1 MTGKIALE
9 EHFALP
15 ETLADST
22 RYASGHSWSL
32 LEQRLLDLHD
42 HRVSEM
48 DAHGIAYAILSL
60 NSPAIQAVADRSRA
74 IEIARR
80 ANDVLAEAVTRK
92 PDRLGGFA
100 ALPLQD
106 PDAAAEELTRA
117 VTQLGFK
124 GALVNGFSQ
133 VASGENV
140 VYYDHPAY
148 ASFWQR
154 VEELDVPFYL
164 HPREPL
170 PSREPIYDGHPWLL
184 GPVWAFAAETAVHAL
199 RLMCSGLFDR
209 YPHLNVILGHLGEGL
224 PYSIWRLDHRLSK
237 ERRFIVSDGVRQGLP
252 ARRKMS
258 EYLRSNFYITTSG
271 NFRTPSLMDAITE
284 MGVERIL
291 FSVDYPFE
299 DTAEAAQWFDD
310 APLSDGDRVRI
321 ARHNAVALFKLGS
334 LTVWVAVLSAA
345 LKLAALV
352 GLSLVAFAVWRFV
365 MRT

>member
-1 MTGKIALE
+1 VIGKIALE

-22 RYASGHSWSL
+22 RYARGPSWSL

-42 HRVSEM
+42 HRVSQM

-60 NSPAIQAVADRSRA
+60 NSPAIQAIANPSRA
-74 IEIARR
+74 IEIARH
-80 ANDVLAEAVTRK
+80 ANDVLADTVSRK
-92 PDRLGGFA
+92 PNRLGGFA

-117 VTQLGFK
+117 VRELGFK

-133 VASGENV
+133 VGSGEDV
-140 VYYDHPAY
+140 MYYDHPAY
-148 ASFWQR
+148 AGFWQR
-154 VEELDVPFYL
+154 VEDLDVPFYL

-209 YPHLNVILGHLGEGL
+209 HPRLTLILGHLGEGL
-224 PYSIWRLDHRLSK
+224 PYNVWRIDHRLRK
-237 ERRFIVSDGVRQGLP
+237 MPQGIP
-252 ARRKMS
+252 ARRTIT
-258 EYLRSNFYITTSG
+258 EYLRSNVFLTTSG
-271 NFRTPSLMDAITE
+271 NFRTPTLVDAIAE
-284 MGVERIL
+284 VGADRVL

-299 DTAEAAQWFDD
+299 ETADAAEWFDTV
-310 APLSDGDRVRI
+310 PLPERDRLAI
-321 ARHNAVALFKLGS
+321 GCENAAKLFKLR
-334 LTVWVAVLSAA
+334 L
-345 LKLAALV
+345 
-352 GLSLVAFAVWRFV
+352 
-365 MRT
+365 

>member
-1 MTGKIALE
+1 VIGKIALE

-22 RYASGHSWSL
+22 RYARGPSWSL

-42 HRVSEM
+42 HRVSQM

-60 NSPAIQAVADRSRA
+60 NSPAIQAIANPSRA
-74 IEIARR
+74 IEIARH
-80 ANDVLAEAVTRK
+80 ANDVLADTVSRK
-92 PDRLGGFA
+92 PNRLGGFA

-117 VTQLGFK
+117 VRELGFK

-133 VASGENV
+133 VGSGEDV
-140 VYYDHPAY
+140 MYYDHPAY
-148 ASFWQR
+148 AGFWQR
-154 VEELDVPFYL
+154 VEDLDVPFYL

-209 YPHLNVILGHLGEGL
+209 HPRLTLILGHLGEGL
-224 PYSIWRLDHRLSK
+224 PYNVWRIDHRL
-237 ERRFIVSDGVRQGLP
+237 
-252 ARRKMS
+252 RKMPQGIPGRRTIT
-258 EYLRSNFYITTSG
+258 EYLRSNVFLTTSG
-271 NFRTPSLMDAITE
+271 NFRTPTLVDAIAE
-284 MGVERIL
+284 VGADRVL

-299 DTAEAAQWFDD
+299 ETADAAEWFDTV
-310 APLSDGDRVRI
+310 PLPERDRLAI
-321 ARHNAVALFKLGS
+321 GCENAAKLFKLR
-334 LTVWVAVLSAA
+334 L
-345 LKLAALV
+345 
-352 GLSLVAFAVWRFV
+352 
-365 MRT
+365 

>member
-22 RYASGHSWSL
+22 RYVSGHGWSQ

-60 NSPAIQAVADRSRA
+60 NSPAIQAIANRSRA
-74 IEIARR
+74 VDVARR
-80 ANDVLAEAVTRK
+80 ANDVLADAVARK

-106 PDAAAEELTRA
+106 PEAAAEELTRA
-117 VTQLGFK
+117 VRELGFK

-133 VASGENV
+133 VGSGEEV

-148 ASFWQR
+148 ASFWRR

-209 YPHLNVILGHLGEGL
+209 HPRLTVILGHLGEGL
-224 PYSIWRLDHRLSK
+224 PYNAWRIDHRLRK
-237 ERRFIVSDGVRQGLP
+237 MPQGLP
-252 ARRKMS
+252 ARRTIT
-258 EYLRSNFYITTSG
+258 EYLRSNVFLTTSG
-271 NFRTPSLMDAITE
+271 NFRTSTLVSAIAE
-284 MGVERIL
+284 VGADRVL

-299 DTAEAAQWFDD
+299 ETADAAEWFDS
-310 APLSDGDRVRI
+310 APLSERDRLRI
-321 ARHNAVALFKLGS
+321 GCDNATRLFKL
-334 LTVWVAVLSAA
+334 
-345 LKLAALV
+345 
-352 GLSLVAFAVWRFV
+352 
-365 MRT
+365 

>member
-22 RYASGHSWSL
+22 RYASGSSWSL

-60 NSPAIQAVADRSRA
+60 NSPAIQAIANRSRA
-74 IEIARR
+74 IEVARLS
-80 ANDVLAEAVTRK
+80 NDVLADAVARK
-92 PDRLGGFA
+92 SDRLGAFA
-100 ALPLQD
+100 ALPMQD

-117 VTQLGFK
+117 VRELGFK

-133 VASGENV
+133 VGSNEDV

-148 ASFWQR
+148 APFWRR

-170 PSREPIYDGHPWLL
+170 PSREPIYEGHPWLL

-209 YPHLNVILGHLGEGL
+209 HPRLTLILGHLGEGL
-224 PYSIWRLDHRLSK
+224 PYNAWRIDHRLRK
-237 ERRFIVSDGVRQGLP
+237 MPQGLP
-252 ARRKMS
+252 ARRTIT
-258 EYLRSNFYITTSG
+258 EYLRSNVFLTTSG
-271 NFRTPSLMDAITE
+271 NFRTPTLVSAIAE
-284 MGVERIL
+284 VSADRVL

-299 DTAEAAQWFDD
+299 ETADAAEWFDN
-310 APLSDGDRVRI
+310 ASISERDRCLI
-321 ARHNAVALFKLGS
+321 GCKNATKLFKL
-334 LTVWVAVLSAA
+334 
-345 LKLAALV
+345 
-352 GLSLVAFAVWRFV
+352 
-365 MRT
+365 

>member
-164 HPREPL
+164 HPREP
-170 PSREPIYDGHPWLL
+170 IYDGHPWLL

-209 YPHLNVILGHLGEGL
+209 HPRLTLILGHLGEGL
-224 PYSIWRLDHRLSK
+224 PYNAWRIDHRLRK
-237 ERRFIVSDGVRQGLP
+237 MPQGLP
-252 ARRKMS
+252 ARRTIT
-258 EYLRSNFYITTSG
+258 EYLRSNVFLTTSG
-271 NFRTPSLMDAITE
+271 NFRTPTLVDAIAEVGTDR
-284 MGVERIL
+284 VL

-299 DTAEAAQWFDD
+299 ETADAAEWFDS
-310 APLSDGDRVRI
+310 AQISERDRLGI
-321 ARHNAVALFKLGS
+321 GSENATRLFKL
-334 LTVWVAVLSAA
+334 
-345 LKLAALV
+345 
-352 GLSLVAFAVWRFV
+352 
-365 MRT
+365 

>member
-1 MTGKIALE
+1 MTGKVALE

-22 RYASGHSWSL
+22 RYASGHGWSQ

-60 NSPAIQAVADRSRA
+60 NSPAIQAITNPSRA
-74 IEIARR
+74 IEIARV
-80 ANDVLAEAVTRK
+80 ANDVLADAVARK
-92 PDRLGGFA
+92 PDRLGAFA

-117 VTQLGFK
+117 VRVLGFK
-124 GALVNGFSQ
+124 GALANGFSQ
-133 VASGENV
+133 VGSGEEV

-148 ASFWQR
+148 AAFWQR

-170 PSREPIYDGHPWLL
+170 LSREPIYDGHPWLL

-209 YPHLNVILGHLGEGL
+209 HPRLTVILGHLGEGL
-224 PYSIWRLDHRLSK
+224 PYNAWRIDHR
-237 ERRFIVSDGVRQGLP
+237 VRKMPQGLP
-252 ARRKMS
+252 ARRTIT
-258 EYLRSNFYITTSG
+258 EYLRSNVFLTTSG
-271 NFRTPSLMDAITE
+271 NFRTPTLVDAIAE
-284 MGVERIL
+284 VGVDRVL

-299 DTAEAAQWFDD
+299 ETADAAEWFDS
-310 APLSDGDRVRI
+310 APLSERDRLRI
-321 ARHNAVALFKLGS
+321 GCENATSLFKL
-334 LTVWVAVLSAA
+334 
-345 LKLAALV
+345 
-352 GLSLVAFAVWRFV
+352 
-365 MRT
+365 

>member
-1 MTGKIALE
+1 MIGKVALE

-22 RYASGHSWSL
+22 RYASESSWSL

-42 HRVSEM
+42 HRVSQM

-60 NSPAIQAVADRSRA
+60 NSPAIQAIANRSRA

-80 ANDVLAEAVTRK
+80 ANDVLADAVARK
-92 PDRLGGFA
+92 SDRLGAFP

-117 VTQLGFK
+117 VRELGFK

-133 VASGENV
+133 VGSGEDV

-148 ASFWQR
+148 APFWR
-154 VEELDVPFYL
+154 GVEDLDVPFYL

-170 PSREPIYDGHPWLL
+170 PSREPIYEGHPWLL

-209 YPHLNVILGHLGEGL
+209 HPRLTLILGHLGEGL
-224 PYSIWRLDHRLSK
+224 PYNAWRIDHRLRK
-237 ERRFIVSDGVRQGLP
+237 MPQGLP
-252 ARRKMS
+252 ARRTITD
-258 EYLRSNFYITTSG
+258 YLRSNVFLTTSG
-271 NFRTPSLMDAITE
+271 NFRTPTLVDAIAE
-284 MGVERIL
+284 VGADRVL

-299 DTAEAAQWFDD
+299 ETADAAEWFDS
-310 APLSDGDRVRI
+310 AQISDHERLCI
-321 ARHNAVALFKLGS
+321 ASENAIRLFKL
-334 LTVWVAVLSAA
+334 
-345 LKLAALV
+345 
-352 GLSLVAFAVWRFV
+352 
-365 MRT
+365 

>member
-1 MTGKIALE
+1 MIGKIALE

-22 RYASGHSWSL
+22 RYAGGHSWSL
-32 LEQRLLDLHD
+32 LEQRLLDVHD
-42 HRVSEM
+42 HRLSEM

-74 IEIARR
+74 SEIARR
-80 ANDVLAEAVTRK
+80 ANDVLAEAVARK
-92 PDRLGGFA
+92 PDRLAGFA

-133 VASGENV
+133 VASSENV
-140 VYYDHPAY
+140 MYYDHPAY
-148 ASFWQR
+148 ASFWRR

-170 PSREPIYDGHPWLL
+170 ASREPIYDGHPWLL

-209 YPHLNVILGHLGEGL
+209 HPRLTLILGHLGEGL
-224 PYSIWRLDHRLSK
+224 PYNAWRIDHRLRK
-237 ERRFIVSDGVRQGLP
+237 MPQGLP
-252 ARRKMS
+252 ARRTIT
-258 EYLRSNFYITTSG
+258 EYLRSNVFLTTSG
-271 NFRTPSLMDAITE
+271 NFRTPTLIDAIAE
-284 MGVERIL
+284 VGADRVL

-299 DTAEAAQWFDD
+299 ETADAATWFDS
-310 APLSDGDRVRI
+310 AQISERDRLCI
-321 ARHNAVALFKLGS
+321 GSENATRLFKL
-334 LTVWVAVLSAA
+334 
-345 LKLAALV
+345 
-352 GLSLVAFAVWRFV
+352 
-365 MRT
+365 